1 MKLGSGKKRGKRE
14 RVDTF
19 FPHLISMPGFVHF
32 ENIIYFKDLQCCAN
46 PPPKLRYT
54 FTATPNI
61 IMTTT
66 RFMVPLGKT
75 KQTNT
80 KIGELKKLCQ
90 KKLTIY
96 CKFINCQ

>member
-1 MKLGSGKKRGKRE
+1 MKLGSGKKTRE
-14 RVDTF
+14 KGEGGHF
-19 FPHLISMPGFVHF
+19 FTHLISMPGFVHF
-32 ENIIYFKDLQCCAN
+32 EHIIYFKDLQCCAN

-66 RFMVPLGKT
+66 RFIVPLGKT

-90 KKLTIY
+90 K
-96 CKFINCQ
+96 N